1 MENCE
6 GCYYE
11 ERPPMEACNLCERD
25 QDGDMTGWVPR
36 EKMET
41 AQSDA
46 RSHWKSKNKNE
57 WGEYEIIFASRDR
70 ETAKMVERVCQLIMD
85 EENGRTRAGTTVEWD
100 LADKMQPRWVI
111 PPVLPD
117 PDLEENLLMQ
127 IEEQRKQIEAWQEE
141 IDVLRG
147 EREDLRIM
155 LEKAKAE
162 ANYYKECLANETR
175 LRELAYAKLD
185 MVHLIF
191 GGGNNA

>member
-1 MENCE
+1 MMNCE

-11 ERPPMEACNLCERD
+11 DRPPQEACNLCSRGE
-25 QDGDMTGWVPR
+25 DGHMTGWVSR
-36 EKMET
+36 EKAET
-41 AQSDA
+41 AMSDA
-46 RSHWKSKNKNE
+46 TVSRVTPHPSPAVTPSPQ
-57 WGEYEIIFASRDR
+57 GEGFAASDVSMEEILLMRI
-70 ETAKMVERVCQLIMD
+70 EEKQEQLEQLR
-85 EENGRTRAGTTVEWD
+85 EENH
-100 LADKMQPRWVI
+100 LKQ
-111 PPVLPD
+111 
-117 PDLEENLLMQ
+117 LL
-127 IEEQRKQIEAWQEE
+127 IEEHRKQIDAWREE

>member
-1 MENCE
+1 M
-6 GCYYE
+6 
-11 ERPPMEACNLCERD
+11 
-25 QDGDMTGWVPR
+25 
-36 EKMET
+36 
-41 AQSDA
+41 
-46 RSHWKSKNKNE
+46 
-57 WGEYEIIFASRDR
+57 
-70 ETAKMVERVCQLIMD
+70 
-85 EENGRTRAGTTVEWD
+85 
-100 LADKMQPRWVI
+100 
-111 PPVLPD
+111 
-117 PDLEENLLMQ
+117 EENLLMQ
-127 IEEQRKQIEAWQEE
+127 IEEKQEELELLREDNHLKQLLIEEQREQVGAWREE